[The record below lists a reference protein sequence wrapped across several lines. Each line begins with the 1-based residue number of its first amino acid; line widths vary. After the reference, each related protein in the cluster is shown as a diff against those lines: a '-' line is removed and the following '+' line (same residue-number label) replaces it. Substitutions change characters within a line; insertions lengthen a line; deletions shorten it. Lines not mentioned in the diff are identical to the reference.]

1 MSESFTF
8 QKLARGKTPDNLKI
22 IKVHVPENV
31 KEYVTVDFK
40 LWVLARYKVVLLT
53 NEIKDIII
61 YSNEKFDIKGKRR
74 DSEMHVYSNHTTPCY

>member
-1 MSESFTF
+1 MS
-8 QKLARGKTPDNLKI
+8 QRMLK
-22 IKVHVPENV
+22 NML
-31 KEYVTVDFK
+31 
-40 LWVLARYKVVLLT
+40 LWIQTLGLARYKAVLLT